1 MRLIDSLESL
11 DLSDSPSPRVLTAG
25 VFDGVHLAHQR
36 LVHLTLRAAHRKEP
50 GGTAIV
56 LTFANHPL
64 SVLAPAYV
72 PKKLLSAQR
81 KAVLLDRMG
90 VDVLVMPEFT
100 LAVAAMTPER
110 FVEEIL
116 VRKCRINHLVVG
128 FDYRFGASG
137 TGDTRFLSEAGR
149 LQRFQVEVAA
159 AVTHEEWT
167 VSSTRIRELIEEG
180 RVHLAAE
187 MLGRPYELS
196 GPTVRGYGRGTQLG
210 FPTANLVFDP
220 SFAIPASGVYAVF
233 VLVENPQPPV
243 LSTQHSALGTQ
254 HSLLCGGMMNIGSSP
269 TFAGTEYRPEV
280 FLFDYEGEELYGR
293 ELRVYF
299 IERLREERKFPSA
312 AALRERLGV
321 DETMARAVLES
332 KGGIDLAL

>member
-1 MRLIDSLESL
+1 MRVLESLESL
-11 DLSDSPSPRVLTAG
+11 DVSALPAPRALTAG
-25 VFDGVHLAHQR
+25 VFDGLHLGHQR
-36 LVHLTLRAAHRKEP
+36 LVRLAVRAAHRKQP
-50 GGTAIV
+50 AGTVIV

-90 VDVLVMPEFT
+90 VDVLIMPEFT
-100 LAVAAMTPER
+100 AAVAAITPER

-116 VRKCRINHLVVG
+116 VRGCRVNHLVVG
-128 FDYRFGASG
+128 FDYRFGAAG
-137 TGDTRFLSEAGR
+137 TGDTRFLTEAGR
-149 LQRFQVEVAA
+149 LHRFEVEVAA
-159 AVTHEEWT
+159 AVTHQEWT

-196 GPTVRGYGRGTQLG
+196 GPSVRGYGRGTQLG

-220 SFAIPASGVYAVF
+220 SFAIPLSGVYAVQV
-233 VLVENPQPPV
+233 VLE
-243 LSTQHSALGTQ
+243 GR
-254 HSLLCGGMMNIGSSP
+254 CYGGMMNIGSSP

-280 FLFDYEGEELYGR
+280 FLFDFDGEELYGH

-312 AALRERLGV
+312 SALQERLRI
-321 DETMARAVLES
+321 DEKLARAL
-332 KGGIDLAL
+332 LASRAVADTAL

>member
-1 MRLIDSLESL
+1 LPAGFMRLIDSLESL

-25 VFDGVHLAHQR
+25 VFDGLHLAHQR

-100 LAVAAMTPER
+100 PAVAAITPER

-128 FDYRFGASG
+128 FDYRFGVSG

-180 RVHLAAE
+180 RVHLASE
-187 MLGRPYELS
+187 MLGRPYELC

-220 SFAIPASGVYAVF
+220 SFAIPASGVYAVQ
-233 VLVENPQPPV
+233 VLLAGRV
-243 LSTQHSALGTQ
+243 H
-254 HSLLCGGMMNIGSSP
+254 GGMMNIGSSP

-321 DETMARAVLES
+321 DEVMARAVLES